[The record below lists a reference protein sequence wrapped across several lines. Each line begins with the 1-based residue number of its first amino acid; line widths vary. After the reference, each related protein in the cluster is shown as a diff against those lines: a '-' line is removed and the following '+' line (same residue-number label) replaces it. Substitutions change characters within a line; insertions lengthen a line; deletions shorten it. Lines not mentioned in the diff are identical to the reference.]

1 MTTIQKDYINA
12 LLADASYVDL
22 TQGMSK
28 DDLIL
33 ELSERMTPT
42 LAAYIAANFEVAS
55 SINSPDIPLLGSGFD
70 ATVWRGKAGTAF
82 AGQVFVSTRGTEP
95 PGVDIW
101 GADADLATN
110 VAARSQII
118 DMVNW
123 WLRGSA
129 STTEQARQLLW
140 QNEIRAA
147 DGQIVQPE
155 GYVLGVPAAGT
166 GELAGVTAVQINGHS
181 LGGHL
186 AAAFA
191 RIFGGNTGITGSVDA
206 QGVATFN
213 SAGFNAN
220 AAEPFFQQL
229 QAVLGTGL
237 SNFAAVSARQTN
249 FFAQNGIN
257 VTTNTWWFTQ
267 MGSRVGLNQE
277 ETTGMGNHSM
287 YRITDL
293 LALGAALEKL
303 DPTLTIDKLNEL
315 VKAGSHMPAAS
326 LEGVFDGLRL
336 MLDPAATRLTAGD
349 AKDSDPARK
358 AYHQTLSEL
367 QTSPAFTTLVGQ
379 LLIRPASADL
389 KAAARN
395 DFSAVVAL
403 QDLSP
408 FWATGKDA
416 AADAELAR
424 HWNST
429 RHTDSAGWI
438 RTGCKHGSTRRRA
451 LCPAVR
457 KKKSSVE
464 TLPFS

>member
-191 RIFGGNTGITGSVDA
+191 RS
-206 QGVATFN
+206 
-213 SAGFNAN
+213 SA
-220 AAEPFFQQL
+220 
-229 QAVLGTGL
+229 
-237 SNFAAVSARQTN
+237 
-249 FFAQNGIN
+249 
-257 VTTNTWWFTQ
+257 
-267 MGSRVGLNQE
+267 
-277 ETTGMGNHSM
+277 ET
-287 YRITDL
+287 
-293 LALGAALEKL
+293 
-303 DPTLTIDKLNEL
+303 
-315 VKAGSHMPAAS
+315 
-326 LEGVFDGLRL
+326 
-336 MLDPAATRLTAGD
+336 
-349 AKDSDPARK
+349 
-358 AYHQTLSEL
+358 
-367 QTSPAFTTLVGQ
+367 
-379 LLIRPASADL
+379 
-389 KAAARN
+389 
-395 DFSAVVAL
+395 
-403 QDLSP
+403 
-408 FWATGKDA
+408 
-416 AADAELAR
+416 
-424 HWNST
+424 
-429 RHTDSAGWI
+429 
-438 RTGCKHGSTRRRA
+438 RA
-451 LCPAVR
+451 
-457 KKKSSVE
+457 
-464 TLPFS
+464 